1 MGKNMKT
8 FFNPTIHVFFL
19 SIIWIIQS
27 CSDPVKSDPAPGLN
41 EYSVTKNVEW
51 AKPDGHSLTMDI
63 YVPQTGKS
71 SYPVII
77 IYHGGG
83 WLINNKS
90 VMDSMSIYLVRHSE
104 YIVCN
109 VNYRLLTDQ
118 SNTVKMN
125 QIIEDVVGAVLW
137 VRKNISAYQ
146 GDPTRLI
153 VTGDSAGG
161 HLAEMVVLCGNKL
174 ESDGFAG
181 NSLGYK
187 PTYLPPGMTAEQVVL
202 ENGLDIQAAILS
214 YAAFNLYSS
223 CLAGFETSSNF
234 FWMMAGATPRGIF
247 GDSIN
252 VQNNPNFYQAVSPSY
267 NIPLSPERV
276 LPPQLC
282 MVGSNDNL
290 ITPASV
296 QNYVSSLQQNGHSAE
311 YWEHAG
317 RPHAFLDSGKNDFLG
332 TKFSKDAPPAID
344 RMIQFLDHIFYQ

>member
-1 MGKNMKT
+1 MKKVV
-8 FFNPTIHVFFL
+8 N
-19 SIIWIIQS
+19 SITYVLILLVVWIIQS
-27 CSDPVKSDPAPGLN
+27 CSDPVKSDTGSDLN
-41 EYSVTKNVEW
+41 EYSVTKDVEW
-51 AKPDGHSLTMDI
+51 ASPEGQSLTMDI

-90 VMDSMSIYLVRHSE
+90 VMDSMSIYLVSHSE
-104 YIVCN
+104 YVVCN
-109 VNYRLLTDQ
+109 VNYRLLTDN

-125 QIIEDVVGAVLW
+125 QIVEDVLGAALW
-137 VRKNISAYQ
+137 VRKNIATYK
-146 GDPTRLI
+146 GDPTKLI

-161 HLAEMVVLCGNKL
+161 HLAEMVVLSGNKL
-174 ESDGFAG
+174 ESDGFTG

-187 PTYLPPGMTAEQVVL
+187 PTYLPVGMTAEQVAL

-214 YAAFNLYSS
+214 YAAFDIYSS
-223 CLAGFETSSNF
+223 CLAGFETSSNI

-252 VQNNPNFYQAVSPSY
+252 VQDNPDFYQAVSPIY
-267 NIPLSPERV
+267 NISLSTERV

-282 MVGSNDNL
+282 IVGSNDNL

-296 QNYVSSLQQNGHSAE
+296 QDYVALLQQNGQSAE
-311 YWEHAG
+311 YWEHTG

-332 TKFSKDAPPAID
+332 TKFSKDAPPALD
-344 RMIQFLDHIFYQ
+344 RMIQFIDQVFNQ